1 VSRAT
6 IDTRSLS
13 EKALIAAGRS
23 LRESMHWRDDE
34 KCQLIAEVW
43 ARKVIVTFVRAVDK
57 AGS

>member
-1 VSRAT
+1 MSRAI

-43 ARKVIVTFVRAVDK
+43 ARKVIVEYVKVVEGPK
-57 AGS
+57 